1 MTCYLYA
8 QVTLP
13 QYVGRP
19 ANRKIR
25 ISVTKE
31 YNENYTYYIY
41 QLAH

>member
-1 MTCYLYA
+1 MTHYLYA

-13 QYVGRP
+13 QYAGRP

-31 YNENYTYYIY
+31 YNENYTHYIY